1 MAIDPT
7 RRKFL
12 SLSFLAGLFLMSSKA
27 KATEASGEKV
37 TMLTRDG
44 KLVEV
49 DRSVITKASHKKQAT
64 KSDILHWMHPGIP
77 DKN

>member
-1 MAIDPT
+1 MANDPS

-12 SLSFLAGLFLMSSKA
+12 SLSFLAGLFLIPEKFRA
-27 KATEASGEKV
+27 AEASGEKIK
-37 TMLTRDG
+37 MLTRDG

-49 DRSVITKASHKKQAT
+49 DRSVISTAQKTQAT

-77 DKN
+77 DKKK